1 MKVKCC
7 DGVVFELEDALV
19 YASSTVKKLIVENIS
34 SRGCFGG
41 CLFGSAQGDSC
52 EISFAEEISSETLLK
67 INEYVKKH
75 AYAGD
80 NEKSLR
86 SWDLEFIEVDRHT
99 LFALVL
105 LGVVVALELAAIKTG
120 YIQSSKLFHFFALF
134 RFFILSYHLAFSG
147 FQAAHYLK
155 IRDLLDLSC
164 EAVMTE
170 NDTTPEE
177 EEEYQGTTIGE
188 EKGKNIISEELLG
201 QQCSMEERGGIH
213 AVNLIKGGSSKWD
226 NARTSLKLYIENMS
240 VKRLS
245 DEEVANLAED
255 YRACKIQQCLATVLK
270 PMKYKMKHSRW
281 GVQTVTSICEG
292 CKRESHS

>member
-105 LGVVVALELAAIKTG
+105 
-120 YIQSSKLFHFFALF
+120 
-134 RFFILSYHLAFSG
+134 
-147 FQAAHYLK
+147 AAHYLK